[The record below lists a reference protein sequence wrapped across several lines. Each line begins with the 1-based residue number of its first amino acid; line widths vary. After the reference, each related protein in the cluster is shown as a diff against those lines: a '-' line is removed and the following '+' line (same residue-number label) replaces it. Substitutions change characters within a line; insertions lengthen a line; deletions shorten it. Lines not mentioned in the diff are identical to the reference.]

1 MECRLSESSK
11 EWSCQVSIRWE
22 FNGDGTRLDTVQE
35 VPFGPPLTNKEHV
48 EITLRRAQA
57 AVLNPARPQ
66 SDYLHMDINIDTLQ
80 SDNENH
86 QLKFSSNAVCLDLQG
101 PEFTELAFID
111 LSGQSNTN
119 TTGYCVFR

>member
-1 MECRLSESSK
+1 MECRLYRSSG
-11 EWSCQVSIRWE
+11 EWSCQVYIRWE
-22 FNGDGTRLDTVQE
+22 FNEDRSRLGTVREDR
-35 VPFGPPLTNKEHV
+35 FGPLLTCKGDV

-111 LSGQSNTN
+111 LPGQSTTN

>member
-57 AVLNPARPQ
+57 AVLNPTRSQ
-66 SDYLHMDINIDTLQ
+66 SDYLYMDIATLQ
-80 SDNENH
+80 ANNDKH
-86 QLKFSSNAVCLDLQG
+86 QLKFSNNAVCIDLQG
-101 PEFTELAFID
+101 PDFTELTFTD
-111 LSGQSNTN
+111 LPGECSINPPS
-119 TTGYCVFR
+119 